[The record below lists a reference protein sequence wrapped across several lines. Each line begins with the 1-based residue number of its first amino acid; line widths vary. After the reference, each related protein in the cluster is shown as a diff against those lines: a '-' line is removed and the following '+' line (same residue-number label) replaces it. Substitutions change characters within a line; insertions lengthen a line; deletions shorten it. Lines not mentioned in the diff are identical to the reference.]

1 MTHSEMCLLVVLF
14 LVAFY
19 AEAAGQTTATEAITT
34 IPTTLVPTTTM
45 AEWPL
50 TTMPITTSTT
60 TATTITS
67 TSASTITTTIT
78 TTAEAGIIEHIA
90 TTGVTSAVLES
101 TLETTTERITEGTSA
116 VTSTELTTTA
126 ETTTPGTAVESTVT
140 EAITTIPTTLVPT
153 TTMAEWPLTTM
164 PITTSTTAA
173 TTIKSTSEIPLCY
186 PPCSTD
192 EVCTAIDG
200 YALCQCNY
208 TFYLQADRSQIVPAV
223 DCRGDAM
230 TVSISKCLLE
240 RFQYSASNMHLL
252 VNSTECSGPTY
263 EDIVNNERML
273 FKQVPLQNGWCGTTF
288 SVQGDMVTYTN
299 ALYIPPDFTLPTII
313 SSALNMSFSCT
324 YNMIM
329 QTSLQTTLQPLNGTV
344 TPPDV
349 NGTGTAQ
356 AIMAAYTN
364 DAFTTPYQ
372 VGNELMVG
380 SPVYIGIMTSFAD
393 RENFT
398 LRAERCVAA
407 PSNASYDI
415 NGVPL
420 ITDGCALNQDVNV
433 LYLHNGE
440 SLEVRFK
447 MDAFVFQDMPEVY
460 IRCDVRL
467 CKKETPDVCQC
478 SSP

>member
-90 TTGVTSAVLES
+90 TTGVTS
-101 TLETTTERITEGTSA
+101 
-116 VTSTELTTTA
+116 TELTTTA

-173 TTIKSTSEIPLCY
+173 TTIKSTSAPDITTKAMTTAGGFVATTWIPEIPLCY